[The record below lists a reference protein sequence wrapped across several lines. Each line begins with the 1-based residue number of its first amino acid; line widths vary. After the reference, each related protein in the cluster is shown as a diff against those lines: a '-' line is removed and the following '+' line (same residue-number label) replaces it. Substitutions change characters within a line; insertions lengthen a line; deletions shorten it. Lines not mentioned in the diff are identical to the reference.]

1 MTGFLCWQSWVMRIV
16 VGGDKVQ
23 ESKTLIGWVCHD
35 DGKLMDLVRVDTIIL
50 GNSVIVSG
58 TLTSTVRIAV
68 NMNVRIENMD
78 PVDIGLA
85 GGNVVFDVVRIWIV
99 MIIHGVGQVAER
111 VEGGGSVEI
120 IGDFVKTAGMSQG
133 VTPVVDDAIKAGFI
147 VADLIVVG
155 TVRVC

>member
-1 MTGFLCWQSWVMRIV
+1 M

-23 ESKTLIGWVCHD
+23 ESKTLVGGVCHD

-50 GNSVIVSG
+50 GNSVIVCC

-68 NMNVRIENMD
+68 NMNVRIEDMH

-85 GGNVVFDVVRIWIV
+85 GANVVLDVVRIWII

-111 VEGGGSVEI
+111 VEGSGSVEI

-155 TVRVC
+155 TVRV